1 MMGSSQDMTAR
12 RRKEWFDDDAFWQ
25 DVSPF
30 LFPEARVQEAVE
42 QVEHAVALAA
52 PPGRI
57 ALDLC
62 CGPGRCSMALAQKG
76 FMVTGVD
83 RTKHFLIK
91 AKTRARAA
99 GLEIEWVQA
108 DMRDFLR
115 PDAFHLVLS
124 MFTSF
129 GYFQDPADNAG
140 VLRNI
145 LASLRPGGACLI
157 DVMGKEQLAGRFQ
170 ETTSIRLP
178 NGSVLLQRHEIVDD
192 WTRVKNDWIVVRK
205 GRAKNF
211 AFSHT
216 IYSAQELRWLLEEA
230 GFVNV
235 QVYGSLA
242 GELYG
247 RSSPRLVVVGRK
259 GSELTG

>member
-1 MMGSSQDMTAR
+1 MMGPSQAMTAR

-30 LFPEARVQEAVE
+30 LFPEARFQEAVE
-42 QVEHAVALAA
+42 QVAHAVALAA

-62 CGPGRCSMALAQKG
+62 CGPGRCSMPLAQQG
-76 FMVTGVD
+76 FTVTGVD
-83 RTKHFLIK
+83 RTKHFLNK

-99 GLEIEWVQA
+99 GLEIDWVQA
-108 DMRDFLR
+108 DMRDFVR

-129 GYFQDPADNAG
+129 GYFQDPAEDLG
-140 VLRNI
+140 VLRNM
-145 LASLRPGGACLI
+145 LTSLRPGGACLI

-170 ETTSIRLP
+170 ETTSIQLP
-178 NGSVLLQRHEIVDD
+178 NGSFLLQRHEIVDD
-192 WTRVKNDWIVVRK
+192 WTRVKNDWVVVRK

-216 IYSAQELRWLLEEA
+216 IYSARELRWLLEQA
-230 GFVNV
+230 GFGDVRIF
-235 QVYGSLA
+235 GSLR
-242 GELYG
+242 GGPYG
-247 RSSPRLVVVGRK
+247 RSAERLVVIGK
-259 GSELTG
+259 KT